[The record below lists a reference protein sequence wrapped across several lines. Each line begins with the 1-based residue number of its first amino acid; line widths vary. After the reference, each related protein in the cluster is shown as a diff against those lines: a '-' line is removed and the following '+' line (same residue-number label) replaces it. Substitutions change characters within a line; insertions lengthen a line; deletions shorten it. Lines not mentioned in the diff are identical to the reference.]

1 MQPPKSNTCV
11 ICGVNPATT
20 DEHVP
25 PRSFFKGLTG
35 QFRTVPACGSCNNG
49 SSKDDEEL
57 RLYIS
62 LQVGKQTE
70 GAKVLWEKGAHK
82 SVLRSSQLRSAF
94 MSTLREVPVILPNG
108 EVVKQLEFLVPVE
121 LYQRVFERVTRG
133 LFFWHT
139 GTILSKNISV
149 KVQLLIGTPDL
160 DSPDLRALE
169 AYTVAEGAFEYRF
182 GVDPEGNSNTIWL
195 FRVHQTHWLYATTGA
210 LADEIF

>member
-25 PRSFFKGLTG
+25 PRGFFKGLSG

-62 LQVGKQTE
+62 LQIGKQTE

-94 MSTLREVPVILPNG
+94 MSTLREVPVILPNN
-108 EVVKQLEFLVPVE
+108 EVAKQLEFLVPVE

-149 KVQLLIGTPDL
+149 KVQLLVGTPDL

-169 AYTVAEGAFEYRF
+169 AHTFAEGAFEYRF
-182 GVDPEGNSNTIWL
+182 GVDPEDNRNTIWL
-195 FRVHQTHWLYATTGA
+195 FRVHQTHWLYATTGV